1 MHLGRGNTKH
11 DYTMNSGSD
20 LQTLEETTCEKD
32 LGVYI
37 DNVLKF
43 PTHAERAANKG
54 SQLVGMMIRRSF
66 DHLHGPLLVQLFKCF
81 VRPHLEYGNTIWAPF
96 YKKDITLIENVQRRA
111 TKTIPDIRDLSYEDR
126 LRHLKLL
133 SLIYRRLRGDLIETY
148 KMMNGHYNI
157 DANSLLTQEKNP
169 ITRGH
174 NFKLSK
180 QRFNTDTRKRFF
192 SLRVVNYWNALPDNI
207 VASSSTNTFKNRLD
221 KLYGDTKYKIAFPVP
236 TPETQH

>member
-32 LGVYI
+32 LGVGLYI

-54 SQLVGMMIRRSF
+54 SQLVGMIRRSF
-66 DHLHGPLLVQLFKCF
+66 DHLDGPLLVQLFKCF
-81 VRPHLEYGNTIWAPF
+81 VRPHLEHGNTIWAPF

-126 LRHLKLL
+126 LRHLKLP
-133 SLIYRRLRGDLIETY
+133 SLIYRRPEAAEHVLEWGGGGTGVRGHLTY
-148 KMMNGHYNI
+148 KKNNYCPSGHSFLIHCRSSMYPS
-157 DANSLLTQEKNP
+157 AGRALHTLG
-169 ITRGH
+169 R
-174 NFKLSK
+174 NF
-180 QRFNTDTRKRFF
+180 F
-192 SLRVVNYWNALPDNI
+192 
-207 VASSSTNTFKNRLD
+207 
-221 KLYGDTKYKIAFPVP
+221 IAPLG
-236 TPETQH
+236 TPS